1 MTLIPVIARE
11 LRCEARN
18 ARNHWLRVLVVG
30 LMLLQA
36 LNNTMQSWQWQ
47 QTVGADGGH
56 LFAMIEITMFW
67 SIWLLAPALT
77 ADSISRE
84 RREGTLGLL
93 FLTDLRAWEIVA
105 AKSFAHGW
113 RAAML
118 MLAVLPV
125 IAIPVLM
132 GGVTAQGILICALF
146 NIASLIWSLAAGMLA
161 TVLIKER
168 TRALALAYLLA
179 AAFGMIFLWSI
190 NSILTLLGHATG
202 SRSFN
207 LVGDLFQMLW
217 YAPQGRTLGGRTG
230 LQSVMAAT
238 AAGSLGVAAI
248 AFVLIL
254 LLCGILVR
262 RAFADQPPSR
272 LKRWFD
278 EKFCRPI
285 ALKRTLRAFLDWHL
299 SRNPVGWLEQRT
311 WSGRMVATSWMA
323 VVIGLLMFTLQD
335 PGTIFTGRFLVI
347 LACGMVMSVMGTAA
361 GSFRRERET
370 GVLELLLISPLN
382 ERIIMRGRLFGIW
395 FQFLPA
401 TVLLFAS
408 WITLSN
414 AWGWETLD
422 WMWWF
427 VCGMVFVPPI
437 GLYYSLATRTFMGA
451 VACSAGVAFL
461 FPVAL
466 VWIVSFACS
475 VCIGSGVTLLGLDSK
490 LPLLIE
496 TFLQG
501 ALAVFCWKRLHR
513 RLRNRSF
520 LLERP

>member
-47 QTVGADGGH
+47 QTVGADGGY

-132 GGVTAQGILICALF
+132 GGVAAQGILICALF
-146 NIASLIWSLAAGMLA
+146 NIVSLIWSLAAGMLA
-161 TVLIKER
+161 TVLVKER

-179 AAFGMIFLWSI
+179 AAFGMFFLWSI
-190 NSILTLLGHATG
+190 NFILTLLGHATG

-217 YAPQGRTLGGRTG
+217 YTPQAQTFGGRSG
-230 LQSVMAAT
+230 WQSVMTIT
-238 AAGSLGVAAI
+238 AAGSLGVAAL
-248 AFVLIL
+248 AFLLIL

-285 ALKRTLRAFLDWHL
+285 ALKETLRSFLRWQL

-311 WSGRMVATSWMA
+311 WSGRMVATSWLA
-323 VVIGLLMFTLQD
+323 IVIGLLTFTLQD
-335 PGTIFTGRFLVI
+335 PGIIFTGRFLVI
-347 LACGMVMSVMGTAA
+347 MAWGMVASVMGTAA
-361 GSFRRERET
+361 GSFRRERES

-395 FQFLPA
+395 FQFMPA
-401 TVLLFAS
+401 SVLLLVSWTVLE
-408 WITLSN
+408 N
-414 AWGWETLD
+414 AWGWRTFEWL
-422 WMWWF
+422 WWF

-451 VACSAGVAFL
+451 VVRAAAMAFL
-461 FPVAL
+461 IPLVVA
-466 VWIVSFACS
+466 WIVPFVFS
-475 VCIGSGVTLLGLDSK
+475 VWFGPANIILDPDSK
-490 LPLLIE
+490 LPFFIE

-501 ALAVFCWKRLHR
+501 ALAVFCWHRLHR
-513 RLRNRSF
+513 RLRDRSF